1 MAIHKIIAI
10 IFIGQGLN
18 KAMQAILPVISNSP
32 DKISKKCS
40 INVFYMAETCLL
52 KLLLN
57 ERLQELLL
65 LQQPCLA
72 M

>member
-32 DKISKKCS
+32 DKISKKMLHKC
-40 INVFYMAETCLL
+40 ILYGRNLFVKAII
-52 KLLLN
+52 K
-57 ERLQELLL
+57 
-65 LQQPCLA
+65 
-72 M
+72 